1 MTIEVRGFTETDI
14 INLPAVARCDTMTE
28 ALDVLTTALISQSY
42 STGGQVVTDW
52 EENSIAWLGG
62 PPDWA
67 SAYAVGCGATNRVFT
82 CFAEPDGITL
92 VLDTL
97 HS

>member
-1 MTIEVRGFTETDI
+1 MTIEIRGFTEDDI

-28 ALDVLTTALISQSY
+28 ALSTLESALLSTSAT
-42 STGGQVVTDW
+42 TGGQIATDW
-52 EENSIAWLGG
+52 EGNSITWLGG

-82 CFAEPDGITL
+82 CFAEPDGTTL
-92 VLDTL
+92 VLDKL
-97 HS
+97 H